1 MVERETLTIVT
12 ESRNL
17 KTLPFRPSGDQLST
31 GREWEDWLE
40 GKGREFRYFKI
51 LNPQDKKDAIII
63 YGGQELSP
71 LEKSLP
77 DPVERNLNV
86 HEKLRRKLNDY
97 FIPKKNKHYS
107 RYMFLKMRP
116 QMGETTVAY
125 ATRLREKAHDCDF
138 GSNHD
143 ERIREHLIQTTENK
157 TLIQN
162 CISWQNR

>member
-1 MVERETLTIVT
+1 MTRYGLEMAEREPLTIVT

-17 KTLPFRPSGDQLST
+17 KTLPFRPSGDQLSM

-40 GKGREFRYFKI
+40 GIEREFHYFKI

-63 YGGQELSP
+63 YGGQELSR
-71 LEKSLP
+71 LEQSLP

-86 HEKLRRKLNDY
+86 YEKLRRKLNDY

-107 RYMFLKMRP
+107 WYMFLKMRP

-125 ATRLREKAHDCDF
+125 ATRQREKKHMTAI
-138 GSNHD
+138 SA
-143 ERIREHLIQTTENK
+143 QTMMRGYWNT
-157 TLIQN
+157 
-162 CISWQNR
+162 